1 MQIQVNI
8 EELRKN
14 KLFVATPMY
23 GGMSHGLYV
32 KSCLDLQTV
41 MMRYGI
47 EVKFSFLFNESLIT
61 RARNYLVDEFL
72 RTDFT
77 HMLFIDS
84 DIHFDPNDIVALM
97 ALDKDVI
104 GGPYPKKSINWNNI
118 AETARKNPDLNP
130 KELENLVGE
139 YVFNVVK
146 GTQQFQVSEPLA
158 NDLACYTWLNS
169 TLVQGRYVQQEANYL
184 KLLLYNYGVDTVF
197 AAGISYSVNGAEDVY
212 ELLVGLTIPPYES
225 AVVSHPIPWIPASDG
240 FYNIDFTIVTVNG
253 YEDEDTLNNRA
264 SAQYEVGPGIPNVL
278 ENYLFGV
285 PTYTTIANASNSLSQ
300 PTDLDFHPRLS
311 SKQLWVVNQG
321 TENTGGST
329 VTITNTGQGNQIT
342 ELLQDGNAWHFMSLP
357 TGIAFSDNDNFAT
370 SPGVFDANHAGT
382 ANAFTGPTLWSSDP
396 QIYAQPSGGN
406 GSHIDMLHES
416 PNSQGICWEK
426 DNTFWLFDM
435 SG

>member
-130 KELENLVGE
+130 KELENLVVE

-146 GTQQFQVSEPLA
+146 GTQQFQVSEPLEVMEIGTGHMMIKREVFDKMA
-158 NDLACYTWLNS
+158 
-169 TLVQGRYVQQEANYL
+169 VQYPTIKYKPDHVGQAHFDGSRYIHAYF
-184 KLLLYNYGVDTVF
+184 DTV
-197 AAGISYSVNGAEDVY
+197 IDSVESI
-212 ELLVGLTIPPYES
+212 VG
-225 AVVSHPIPWIPASDG
+225 
-240 FYNIDFTIVTVNG
+240 
-253 YEDEDTLNNRA
+253 
-264 SAQYEVGPGIPNVL
+264 
-278 ENYLFGV
+278 
-285 PTYTTIANASNSLSQ
+285 
-300 PTDLDFHPRLS
+300 
-311 SKQLWVVNQG
+311 
-321 TENTGGST
+321 GGSERYLSEDYMFCQMWRKMG
-329 VTITNTGQGNQIT
+329 GQIFLCPWMKTQHI
-342 ELLQDGNAWHFMSLP
+342 
-357 TGIAFSDNDNFAT
+357 
-370 SPGVFDANHAGT
+370 GT
-382 ANAFTGPTLWSSDP
+382 YAFTGNMPAV
-396 QIYAQPSGGN
+396 AQYTGR
-406 GSHIDMLHES
+406 L
-416 PNSQGICWEK
+416 
-426 DNTFWLFDM
+426 
-435 SG
+435 